1 MTIKNIHIIRGND
14 SFSIELHIQ
23 NIIKKLGT
31 DFDVSM
37 NLSRLDGK
45 LNSLEE
51 LSLAVTSLPFF
62 GTNRLVVVSN
72 AAALI
77 EKPQQEKNARILDS
91 APESTHLVLIIEDR
105 LKWRKDDAGKWQQ
118 YWELLNPEHWLVKWA
133 SAHENAEIA
142 RFPTAGRARYASLG
156 DPRSQEAGR
165 AILSGCSRGIE
176 PAYRQRHRHCQPGNR
191 QAADVCQFRAR

>member
-91 APESTHLVLIIEDR
+91 SSSVHTFGIDHRGP
-105 LKWRKDDAGKWQQ
+105 LKVA
-118 YWELLNPEHWLVKWA
+118 
-133 SAHENAEIA
+133 
-142 RFPTAGRARYASLG
+142 
-156 DPRSQEAGR
+156 
-165 AILSGCSRGIE
+165 
-176 PAYRQRHRHCQPGNR
+176 
-191 QAADVCQFRAR
+191 